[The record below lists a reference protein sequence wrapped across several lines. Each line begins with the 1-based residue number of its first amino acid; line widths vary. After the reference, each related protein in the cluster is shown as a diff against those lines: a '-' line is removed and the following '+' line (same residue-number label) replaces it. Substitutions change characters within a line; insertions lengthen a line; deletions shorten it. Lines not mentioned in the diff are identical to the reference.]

1 MENPNSEAAKEFV
14 EQQIRQGFEDIKALG
29 RGLKKQQSDGDRAL
43 RFLEYIARNYSG
55 AILILREM
63 FLQSNMDGVYV
74 GQELRTGEAII
85 PAPLAILEEEDEFN
99 LGLKRAYAESD
110 PKESVVLGVVTESFD
125 WAIGIVNIKELEH
138 VAEQIR
144 IGSDSS
150 KN

>member
-99 LGLKRAYAESD
+99 LGLKRAYA
-110 PKESVVLGVVTESFD
+110 
-125 WAIGIVNIKELEH
+125 
-138 VAEQIR
+138 
-144 IGSDSS
+144 
-150 KN
+150 